1 MPTERE
7 KMLAGSLYD
16 PLDPELVAGRQR
28 ARDLCAALNAT
39 RERDQPERRRILT
52 ALFGAGSVVM
62 RDVPEAYSLPG
73 IPAAWFAKSRT
84 HRRARLIRGPGVSQA
99 GRSR

>member
-16 PLDPELVAGRQR
+16 PLEPDLVAGHQR

-52 ALFGAGSVVM
+52 ALFGAGGVVT
-62 RDVPEAYSLPG
+62 RDVPEGVL
-73 IPAAWFAKSRT
+73 AAGNPCRVVREISNT
-84 HRRARLIRGPGVSQA
+84 
-99 GRSR
+99 